1 MNELKKGIRLTLV
14 LIVICGLGYP
24 LLITG
29 IGQLMFPNQANGSV
43 INHNGKE
50 VGSKLIGQQYNDDS
64 HFVGRISA
72 VDYNTS
78 NDGQEIDATSGSQNL
93 GPTSDVLKARV
104 EGDIQEFLDKN
115 PTISKEEISSELIS
129 QSGSGLDPDITPQG
143 AKIQIDRVS
152 KATGISKEDLNNLID
167 KNTKGKWLGLY
178 GSERVNVL
186 ELNMSV
192 DDMKNKG

>member
-1 MNELKKGIRLTLV
+1 MDDLKKGIKITIVLT
-14 LIVICGLGYP
+14 IICGLLYP

-29 IGQLMFPNQANGSV
+29 IGQLIFPSQANGSV
-43 INHNGKE
+43 IEHNGVE

-64 HFVGRISA
+64 HFIGRISA
-72 VDYNTS
+72 VNYNIS
-78 NDGQEIDATSGSQNL
+78 EDGTEIDATSGSQNL
-93 GPTSDVLKARV
+93 GVTSSVLKERV
-104 EGDIQEFLDKN
+104 DKDIKTFLEKN
-115 PTISKEEISSELIS
+115 PSLSKEDISSELIS

-152 KATGISKEDLNNLID
+152 KVTGISEGDLNKLID

-186 ELNMSV
+186 ELNLAV
-192 DDMKNKG
+192 DDMKK